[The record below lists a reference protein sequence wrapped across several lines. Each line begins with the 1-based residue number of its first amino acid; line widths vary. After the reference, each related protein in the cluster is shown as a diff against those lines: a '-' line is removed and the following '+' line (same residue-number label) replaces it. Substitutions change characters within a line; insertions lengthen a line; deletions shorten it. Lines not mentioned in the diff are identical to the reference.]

1 MKNNLIFG
9 IHAVIEAIKSGK
21 EIEKLFLKKGIRS
34 ELYGELFE
42 LVNKL
47 KIPYQLVPLEK
58 INRISRKNHQ
68 GVLAFISQITYHKIE
83 NLIPT
88 LYEKGEEPFLLIL
101 DGITDVRNFGAIVR
115 TAECAGVN
123 GIIIAAK
130 GSAQINAD
138 AIKTSAGALLTVPI
152 CREID
157 LQKTAYFLKNSG
169 IQLIAATEKAEDY
182 YYKTD
187 YNKPTAIIMGS
198 EDKGVSSKLLQI
210 SDIQV
215 KIPILGKIQ
224 SLNVS
229 VATSVIVYEAV
240 KQKNIK

>member
-9 IHAVIEAIKSGK
+9 IHAVIEAIKAGK

-68 GVLAFISQITYHKIE
+68 GVLAFISPITYHKID
-83 NLIPT
+83 NLIPI

-123 GIIIAAK
+123 GIIISAK

-152 CREID
+152 CREVN
-157 LQKTAYFLKNSG
+157 LHKTVEFIKNSG
-169 IQLIAATEKAEDY
+169 IQLIAATEKADEY
-182 YYKTD
+182 YYKADFT
-187 YNKPTAIIMGS
+187 KPTAIIIGS

-210 SDIQV
+210 CDMQV

-240 KQKNIK
+240 KQKSV